1 LSESNGNDGKKAV
14 GRALIALALFCL
26 LAVGLFSADQGNRYL
41 WVKALHIISVISWMA
56 GMLYLPRLFIYHLDH
71 EAGSAASETFKIME
85 RRLFVAI
92 MTPAM
97 ILSWVF
103 GLWLAIE
110 VFAFQGTWLHLK
122 LTAVVVLTACHF
134 YMGYAVKQF
143 GKDIRVGTS
152 RFWRLLNEVPTILMI
167 VIVVLV
173 ILKPFG

>member
-1 LSESNGNDGKKAV
+1 LSKPNAIDGKKAIK
-14 GRALIALALFCL
+14 RALVALVIFCLLALALF
-26 LAVGLFSADQGNRYL
+26 AADEANRYL

-71 EAGSAASETFKIME
+71 ETGSPASETFKVME
-85 RRLFVAI
+85 RRLFMAI

-103 GLWLAIE
+103 GLWLAIQ
-110 VFAFQGTWLHLK
+110 VFAFQGAWLHLK
-122 LTAVVVLTACHF
+122 LTAVVALTACHF

-143 GKDIRVGTS
+143 GIDQRVGTS
-152 RFWRLLNEVPTILMI
+152 RFWRLLNEIPTILMI